1 MRVIDII
8 NFAYYQIKF
17 WALEIVGRDELIASI
32 DNGRIDDTAEMV
44 YLSAFAD
51 RTADQAAPSRY
62 DDG

>member
-17 WALEIVGRDELIASI
+17 WGLEIDRGDELIASI
-32 DNGRIDDTAEMV
+32 GNGRRDDTAEMV

-51 RTADQAAPSRY
+51 RTADQPVPSQY